1 MINPIK
7 AFLKGEEGS
16 ETLEYVVIVA
26 VIVGLAVTAYG
37 AGLPLVLQDSF
48 EEGNYYDEPN

>member
-1 MINPIK
+1 MINQIK

-26 VIVGLAVTAYG
+26 AIVGLAVTAYG
-37 AGLPLVLQDSF
+37 AGLPGVLRSAFSTMAQAI
-48 EEGNYYDEPN
+48 G